1 MQYRRFGKTEIQ
13 MPVISFGCMRSM
25 YDWSDKPLNI
35 IPDWSQTK
43 LRSIMDS
50 ALSLGINHFETASGY
65 GSSERQLGELLGNFK
80 REKIILQTK
89 VPPCNNPD
97 GFKKRVQQSLE
108 RLRVDYVDLLAIHGI
123 NDYRSLWYSCRKNG
137 CLAVARKLQDQ
148 GKIGHIGF
156 SGHGTTD
163 VILSA
168 VEHQED
174 GGFDYMN
181 LHYYYI
187 FTAHKPA
194 VQRAAERDLG
204 VYIISPTDKG
214 GRLQSPPKKM
224 KEFCKPFSPMLFND
238 LFCLRTPGVVSISVG
253 AAEPDQFDEHLK
265 AVKHL
270 GDDEPQNTISLRL
283 EDEMEQ
289 ITGYRRP
296 DSFFDW
302 FPNYID
308 TPGYINIPLI
318 LWLDSLARG
327 WDLVDYARS
336 RYRKLGH
343 DAPWVPGN
351 NSSLADRYRFDNT
364 LRNSPFDNDGLTRQ
378 LLLAHSRLL

>member
-1 MQYRRFGKTEIQ
+1 
-13 MPVISFGCMRSM
+13 
-25 YDWSDKPLNI
+25 
-35 IPDWSQTK
+35 
-43 LRSIMDS
+43 
-50 ALSLGINHFETASGY
+50 
-65 GSSERQLGELLGNFK
+65 
-80 REKIILQTK
+80 
-89 VPPCNNPD
+89 
-97 GFKKRVQQSLE
+97 
-108 RLRVDYVDLLAIHGI
+108 
-123 NDYRSLWYSCRKNG
+123 
-137 CLAVARKLQDQ
+137 
-148 GKIGHIGF
+148 
-156 SGHGTTD
+156 
-163 VILSA
+163 
-168 VEHQED
+168 
-174 GGFDYMN
+174 
-181 LHYYYI
+181 
-187 FTAHKPA
+187 
-194 VQRAAERDLG
+194 
-204 VYIISPTDKG
+204 
-214 GRLQSPPKKM
+214 
-224 KEFCKPFSPMLFND
+224 MLFND

-351 NSSLADRYRFDNT
+351 NSSLSDRYRFYNT